1 MKNDLTIVIPAY
13 NEAASLPQLLPE
25 VLGFCEEKNCR
36 VIIVNDGS
44 TDSSKRELEK
54 FSSNVRLQLVHN
66 KLNRGYGGAIKAGL
80 LQVNTTYAI
89 TIDADGQHYLEDVER
104 LYNEITGKDADMVV
118 GSRKGHASASYYKGL
133 GKWLIRTTARLLM
146 QISIYDINSGM
157 KIYNTELAKKYISF
171 YPDSMAYSDIIALV
185 FLSQRHLV
193 LETPISIRPRKD
205 GKSTI
210 STLTAFETLRQILNM
225 VMLFNPMRIFFP
237 VSLVCI
243 AVSMAWGFPIAIS
256 GRGVS
261 IGAMLGIV
269 TGIIFFILGLIS
281 EQLSL
286 IRKK

>member
-1 MKNDLTIVIPAY
+1 MQNDLTIVIPAY
-13 NEAASLPQLLPE
+13 NESASIPHVLPA
-25 VLGFCEEKNCR
+25 VLKFCEEKNCYAI
-36 VIIVNDGS
+36 VVNDGS
-44 TDSSKRELEK
+44 KDSSKAELAK
-54 FSSNVRLQLVHN
+54 FSDSPRLKVVHN
-66 KLNRGYGGAIKAGL
+66 KLNKGYGGAIKTGL
-80 LQVNTTYAI
+80 LQVDTTYAI
-89 TIDADGQHYLEDVER
+89 TIDADGQHYLDDVEK
-104 LYNEITGKDADMVV
+104 LYNEITSKDADMIV
-118 GSRKGHASASYYKGL
+118 GSRKGHTSASYYKGL
-133 GKWLIRTTARLLM
+133 GKWLIRNTARLLM

-157 KIYNTELAKKYISF
+157 KIYNAELAKKYISF

-193 LETPISIRPRKD
+193 LETPISIRPRRD

-210 STLTAFETLRQILNM
+210 STLTAFETVKQILNM

-237 VSLVCI
+237 VALTCILISL
-243 AVSMAWGFPIAIS
+243 AWGFPIAIS

-261 IGAMLGIV
+261 IGSMMGIV